1 MIIKP
6 TPLATTDQT
15 VVWQDE
21 EANHRFL
28 LQARSVPLLSTQ
40 QIKRLRRLSLNLV
53 SSIGTSNST
62 NASDLA
68 KSSASPASA
77 TSPVPNSTR
86 LSSVQEQTPSE
97 EPQRRPKSNHRQSAS
112 TSSSLFSFFPRA
124 ASYSEASEAQSPP
137 APPTRRFS
145 TGHKSGLSLS
155 SAGDIFG
162 NIVDSVQKGTAST
175 QRTIRQLPPLNMPS
189 LSPAFS
195 LPSSITAKVH
205 SNVLG
210 KMLDS
215 AIQESQKVSVE
226 DATFRIVLQCSL
238 ENYVVAVATDEAS
251 IRADWDCIH
260 KTVFPKVSEIELDI
274 ASNRGDENES
284 DRRWLYELDRLSE
297 ALSLDHDQD
306 KIIMRAEIHRI
317 FKFEDEELLC
327 FYRSGFVQ
335 DNGSV
340 LPGYVALTRNFLCWH
355 NSTMIEKTS
364 DVSMIYRNNGR
375 SESVVHKLIAYKD
388 VVQVDDEYEDQKGYI
403 VITTKFSKG
412 VFLPKF
418 HQKEVFDMLSHF
430 CNAHM
435 RLVVSG
441 MTSDQHHEKQEDKQD
456 RPRSPT
462 ADPALLPNDASASL
476 ISSTMDL
483 KTLQRNSRFRSTFRL
498 PPSEVSQR
506 ELSVS
511 LETKAVSE
519 AQPGTLYLSKRFIC
533 YRSGPSLASDISP
546 EASSI
551 EPLSSVLTVVVPLR
565 EIVDV
570 KIESSPSSSG
580 HKSGPLNFH
589 NGLSAATSSQAFS
602 SIMSFVGRPQAS
614 VMITIRSRATFWIT
628 RTNGSNQEL
637 FETIEKMVRASE
649 TSTPLLKTLEI
660 QSSQAVI
667 RKTHPSISPRR
678 SQDHSPNGHSED
690 RTLVEEPLGA
700 ELPDAGQETTI
711 PLPVGLQHLFGHAV
725 QKNSAQGQIFDDSP
739 TSEQDE
745 QRDMDQECAWVDYL
759 AMYGRDACMIKTTQL
774 RTLILNGIPE
784 TFRPQLWMVLSGAT
798 YFRSGEDSYR
808 LSLEAGDNRVS
819 AVLGEIE
826 KDVMRSM
833 PGHPAYQSAIGL
845 GALRRVLSSYSWRNP
860 SIGYAQSM
868 NIVAS
873 KLLLHLKEED
883 SFWLLATL
891 CEQILPDYY
900 SKTLVGVQVDQKV
913 FSHLVGI
920 SLPSIA
926 SHFKQIDIDLA
937 TITIPWFLCL
947 YQSAFPL
954 PASTRVLDCFFYEGP
969 SFLFMMGLAILKSCQ
984 ASLLQCSNDEGV
996 VLAIQTFFKRFRDHL
1011 APSLAPTTAEE
1022 ERGRSTIRRQSGDLD
1037 QRAPMHHQSKRQSEP
1052 SVTLPMDQLLNMAYT
1067 DFSFITANDV
1077 DMLRDRFRMVVVSA
1091 MEKNQAKRTQGRHE
1105 DQSREGSLG

>member
-40 QIKRLRRLSLNLV
+40 QVKRLRRLSLNLV
-53 SSIGTSNST
+53 SSIGTSNSS
-62 NASDLA
+62 AGDPA
-68 KSSASPASA
+68 KSSASLASA
-77 TSPVPNSTR
+77 TSPTPNSTTR
-86 LSSVQEQTPSE
+86 LSSVQEQTLSGE
-97 EPQRRPKSNHRQSAS
+97 EPQQPTKSKHRHSAS

-124 ASYSEASEAQSPP
+124 VSFSEASDTQSPP
-137 APPTRRFS
+137 TPPTRRFS
-145 TGHKSGLSLS
+145 TGHKPGLSLS

-175 QRTIRQLPPLNMPS
+175 QRTLRQLPPLNMPS

-195 LPSSITAKVH
+195 LPSSITAKVQ

-238 ENYVVAVATDEAS
+238 ENYVVAVATDEAG

-335 DNGSV
+335 DTGSV

-364 DVSMIYRNNGR
+364 DVSMIYRSNGKT
-375 SESVVHKLIAYKD
+375 ESVVHKLIAYKD

-403 VITTKFSKG
+403 VITTKFSKCFRVSDKLYNG
-412 VFLPKF
+412 SEDFTAKLA
-418 HQKEVFDMLSHF
+418 LSI
-430 CNAHM
+430 N
-435 RLVVSG
+435 
-441 MTSDQHHEKQEDKQD
+441 
-456 RPRSPT
+456 
-462 ADPALLPNDASASL
+462 
-476 ISSTMDL
+476 ISS
-483 KTLQRNSRFRSTFRL
+483 SAFR
-498 PPSEVSQR
+498 
-506 ELSVS
+506 
-511 LETKAVSE
+511 
-519 AQPGTLYLSKRFIC
+519 
-533 YRSGPSLASDISP
+533 
-546 EASSI
+546 
-551 EPLSSVLTVVVPLR
+551 VLTLAIPLL

-570 KIESSPSSSG
+570 KIESSPSSTG
-580 HKSGPLNFH
+580 HRSGPLSFH

-602 SIMSFVGRPQAS
+602 SIMSLVGRPQAS
-614 VMITIRSRATFWIT
+614 VMITVRSRATFWLT

-649 TSTPLLKTLEI
+649 ASTPLLKTLEI

-667 RKTHPSISPRR
+667 RKTQPSLRPTR
-678 SQDHSPNGHSED
+678 SQDHSPKNHSED

-700 ELPDAGQETTI
+700 ELSDADQETTI
-711 PLPVGLQHLFGHAV
+711 PLPVGLQHLFAYAV
-725 QKNSAQGQIFDDSP
+725 KKHGALGKLLDDSP
-739 TSEQDE
+739 TAEQDE

-774 RTLILNGIPE
+774 RTLILNGISE

-819 AVLGEIE
+819 SVLGEIE
-826 KDVMRSM
+826 KDVVRSM

-860 SIGYAQSM
+860 TIGYAQSM

-891 CEQILPDYY
+891 CEQLLPDYY

-969 SFLFMMGLAILKSCQ
+969 SFLFMLGLAILKSCQ

-996 VLAIQTFFKRFRDHL
+996 VLAIQTFFKRFREVP
-1011 APSLAPTTAEE
+1011 APSLAMTTTE

-1037 QRAPMHHQSKRQSEP
+1037 QQALMNHSQKRPLEP
-1052 SVTLPMDQLLNMAYT
+1052 SVTRLMDQLLNMAYT

-1091 MEKNQAKRTQGRHE
+1091 MEKNQAKRMQGRHE
-1105 DQSREGSLG
+1105 DQSRERSLG

>member
-40 QIKRLRRLSLNLV
+40 QVKRLRRLSLNLV
-53 SSIGTSNST
+53 SSIGTSNS
-62 NASDLA
+62 NAGDPA
-68 KSSASPASA
+68 KSSASLASA
-77 TSPVPNSTR
+77 TSPTPNSTTR
-86 LSSVQEQTPSE
+86 LSSVQEQTLSGE
-97 EPQRRPKSNHRQSAS
+97 EPHQPTKSKHRHSAS

-124 ASYSEASEAQSPP
+124 VSFSEASDTQSPP
-137 APPTRRFS
+137 TPPTRRFS
-145 TGHKSGLSLS
+145 TGHKPGLSLS

-175 QRTIRQLPPLNMPS
+175 QRTLRQLPPLNMPS

-195 LPSSITAKVH
+195 LPSSITAKVQ

-238 ENYVVAVATDEAS
+238 ENYVVAVATDEAG

-335 DNGSV
+335 DTGSV

-364 DVSMIYRNNGR
+364 DVSMIYRSNGKT
-375 SESVVHKLIAYKD
+375 ESVVHKLIAYKD

-412 VFLPKF
+412 VFLPNF

-435 RLVVSG
+435 RLLVSG
-441 MTSDQHHEKQEDKQD
+441 MTSEQQHEKQVDKQESLG
-456 RPRSPT
+456 SPT
-462 ADPALLPNDASASL
+462 ADPALPSNSASASQ

-519 AQPGTLYLSKRFIC
+519 AQSGTLYLSKRFIC

-551 EPLSSVLTVVVPLR
+551 EPSSPVLTLAIPLL

-570 KIESSPSSSG
+570 KIESSPSSTG
-580 HKSGPLNFH
+580 HRSGPLSFH

-602 SIMSFVGRPQAS
+602 SIMSLVGRPQAS
-614 VMITIRSRATFWIT
+614 VIITVRSRATFWLT

-649 TSTPLLKTLEI
+649 ASTPLLKTLEI

-667 RKTHPSISPRR
+667 RKTQPSLRPTR
-678 SQDHSPNGHSED
+678 SQDHSPKNHSED

-700 ELPDAGQETTI
+700 ELSDADQETTI
-711 PLPVGLQHLFGHAV
+711 PLPVGLQHLFAYAV
-725 QKNSAQGQIFDDSP
+725 KKHGALGKLLDDSP
-739 TSEQDE
+739 TAEQDE

-774 RTLILNGIPE
+774 RTLILNGISE

-819 AVLGEIE
+819 SVLGEIE
-826 KDVMRSM
+826 KDVVRSM

-860 SIGYAQSM
+860 TIGYAQSM

-891 CEQILPDYY
+891 CEQLLPDYY

-969 SFLFMMGLAILKSCQ
+969 SFLFMLGLAILKSCQ

-996 VLAIQTFFKRFRDHL
+996 VLAIQTFFKRFREVP
-1011 APSLAPTTAEE
+1011 APSLAMTTTE
-1022 ERGRSTIRRQSGDLD
+1022 ERGRSTTRRQSGDLD
-1037 QRAPMHHQSKRQSEP
+1037 KQALMNHSQKRPLEP
-1052 SVTLPMDQLLNMAYT
+1052 SVTRLMDQLLNMAYT

-1091 MEKNQAKRTQGRHE
+1091 MEKNQAKRMQGRHE
-1105 DQSREGSLG
+1105 DQSRERSLG